1 MAVSKVKVASIIGV
15 NSSIDEVA
23 RVCGKSQ
30 FFHPE
35 NALTFFSKMKKFTPF
50 VDKDEV
56 SAPLKKLQNIVS
68 AIDKKL
74 ECVNINDFEASIYE
88 VKDYVDYLYVKI
100 EKLLKKK
107 QESMSLIEN
116 YSKSLFQIKPFA
128 GLDINLNEV
137 SNCKYIKARFG
148 KLPKESYSKLI
159 KKNDEES
166 NPYVLFFPCTHDDK
180 FYWGVY
186 FAPVEFKEK
195 IDRIFAGLY
204 FERIRISEKDGTVE
218 QKIALIEEKIAQEK
232 INLEKINKK
241 IESFWEI
248 QKDQCMRFYTKLEE
262 LNTYSGIKKYAAKY
276 HDNFILVGWIPEE
289 NETEFSQ
296 MLDRID
302 GIEYSIDRADSDLK
316 HKPPVKLKNNWF
328 SRPFE
333 TFIRMYGLPGYNE
346 IDPTF
351 FVAITYTLMYGIM
364 FGDVGHG
371 LVLALIGA
379 LMWKLKKFSI
389 GPIMTRCGLSGAFF
403 GVIYGS
409 VFGYEHALDPFYKR
423 VFNLDEKPIEVM
435 APDTIMKVIVVAILL
450 GIILIIAAIL
460 MKIALSIKLR
470 DFENLLFSQNGICG
484 LIFYVSLIVALMDQ
498 MFLNIEVLTPSFII
512 FLLVL
517 PILLIFLKEPLGN
530 LISRKQNWQPESW
543 GEYISQSFFEIYV
556 VLLEFILNTISFLR
570 VGAYVLSH
578 AGFMM
583 GVFIIANMVPQPAN
597 IAVVIFGNIFVI
609 GLEGLLVGI
618 QVLRLEFYEMFS
630 RFFDGNGKEFA
641 PVKIPYKSLVSVK

>member
-1 MAVSKVKVASIIGV
+1 MAVSKIKVASVIGV
-15 NSSIDEVA
+15 SSALDEVV
-23 RVCGKSQ
+23 RTCGKSQ

-35 NALTFFSKMKKFTPF
+35 NALSFFSKMEKFTP
-50 VDKDEV
+50 VIDKDEV

-74 ECVNINDFEASIYE
+74 ECVYIDDFDASITE
-88 VKDYVDYLYVKI
+88 VKDYVDYLYLKI

-107 QESMSLIEN
+107 QESISLIEK
-116 YSKSLFQIKPFA
+116 YSKSLFQIKPFT
-128 GLDINLNEV
+128 GLDIDLNEV

-148 KLPKESYSKLI
+148 KLPKESYNKLI
-159 KKNDEES
+159 KKNIEGN
-166 NPYVLFFPCTHDDK
+166 NPYVLFFPCTHDEK

-186 FAPVEFKEK
+186 FAPLEFKDE

-218 QKIALIEEKIAQEK
+218 QKIASIEENISQEK
-232 INLEKINKK
+232 ENLENISKK

-248 QKDQCMRFYTKLEE
+248 QKEQCMRFYTKLEE
-262 LNTYSGIKKYAAKY
+262 LNTYAGIKKFAAKY
-276 HDNFILVGWIPEE
+276 NDNFILVGWVPEE

-296 MLDRID
+296 MLDKID
-302 GIEYSIDRADSDLK
+302 GIEYSMDRPDFEMK

-333 TFIRMYGLPGYNE
+333 TFIKMYGLPDYNE

-351 FVAITYTLMYGIM
+351 FVSITYTLMYGIM

-403 GVIYGS
+403 GVVYGS

-435 APDTIMKVIVVAILL
+435 ASNNIMKVIAVAILL

-484 LIFYVSLIVALMDQ
+484 LVFYVSLVVALIGQ
-498 MFLNIEVLTPSFII
+498 MFLNLEILTPSYII

-530 LISRKQNWQPESW
+530 LIARKQNWQPESW
-543 GEYISQSFFEIYV
+543 GEYIIQSFFEIYV
-556 VLLEFILNTISFLR
+556 VLLEFVLNTLSFLR

-578 AGFMM
+578 AGFIM
-583 GVFIIANMVPQPAN
+583 GVFIIANKLPQPVD

-630 RFFDGNGKEFA
+630 RFFEGNGKEFV
-641 PVKIPYKSLVSVK
+641 PVKIPYKNLVSVK